1 MAQPLAMTLGKALR
15 RNDHSVGAS
24 LQSLARALARRTE
37 IQSPLCRTCDG
48 YFRTCRAEPQRGSP
62 ANDAHPEERRRQR
75 ARVEPVVAG
84 TVATTS
90 SALVRPAAGF
100 RVPAGP
106 ENVKRRALRSAPP
119 DARDRA
125 RHQPRSPARG
135 VAGYPRSGGCG
146 GDRLRAWTR
155 EEPSSPEPWTCSDAM
170 ACDPRKPSP

>member
-1 MAQPLAMTLGKALR
+1 MAIGLR
-15 RNDHSVGAS
+15 CLCTH
-24 LQSLARALARRTE
+24 ARRRWSTE
-37 IQSPLCRTCDG
+37 LGSDRRCAAPAT
-48 YFRTCRAEPQRGSP
+48 YYAPTYRAEPQRGSP
-62 ANDAHPEERRRQR
+62 AKEPHPEVRRRPR

-90 SALVRPAAGF
+90 SALVRPAAEL
-100 RVPAGP
+100 RVRAGP
-106 ENVKRRALRSAPP
+106 ENVKRRALRSAPSS
-119 DARDRA
+119 AQDRA

-170 ACDPRKPSP
+170 ACDPWKPSP